1 VGEPK
6 YDDRYRGDGHGSLC
20 DRLFLVQHGRGMQTT
35 SAAFPASYRLTSRIL
50 LSTTETVTALLGKVN
65 DSRQVEHKTQPAGI
79 LTAAYRFYLC
89 LLPGMSAF
97 SRPS

>member
-1 VGEPK
+1 
-6 YDDRYRGDGHGSLC
+6 
-20 DRLFLVQHGRGMQTT
+20 
-35 SAAFPASYRLTSRIL
+35 L

-89 LLPGMSAF
+89 LLPGRSAF
-97 SRPS
+97 SLPS